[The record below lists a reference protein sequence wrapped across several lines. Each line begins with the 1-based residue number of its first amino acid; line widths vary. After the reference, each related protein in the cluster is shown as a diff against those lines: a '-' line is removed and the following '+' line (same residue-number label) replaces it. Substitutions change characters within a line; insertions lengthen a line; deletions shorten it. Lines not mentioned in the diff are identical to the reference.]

1 MLWFR
6 TIVIGLLVAA
16 TAGCGFQPLYGGG
29 KKGRA
34 TTELASIRIEPIV
47 DRSGQLLRNELFDLL
62 NPYGSPTQPLY
73 RLSVTI
79 SEGKSELA
87 VKKSE
92 IATRANLRITASYTL
107 YNVETSQSVF
117 SGTSSVVGSYNV
129 LDSEYATL
137 IAEKDARSRVIPEVA
152 RDIQTRL
159 SAYFRLRKP
168 AATPPTA
175 P

>member
-1 MLWFR
+1 MLWYR
-6 TIVIGLLVAA
+6 TIVIGLLIAL

-29 KKGRA
+29 KKGQA
-34 TTELASIRIEPIV
+34 STELASISIQPIA
-47 DRSGQLLRNELFDLL
+47 DRMGQLLRNELLDLI
-62 NPYGSPTQPLY
+62 NPYGTPSRPLY
-73 RLSVTI
+73 RLDITMVES
-79 SEGKSELA
+79 KSELA

-92 IATRANLRITASYTL
+92 IATRANLRIMASYVL
-107 YNVETSQSVF
+107 YDQNTGLSVF
-117 SGTSSVVGSYNV
+117 SGNSAVVGSYNV

-137 IAEKDARSRVIPEVA
+137 VAENNARSRVIPEIA

-168 AATPPTA
+168 AATPPSA

>member
-34 TTELASIRIEPIV
+34 TVELASIQIQPIA

-62 NPYGSPTQPLY
+62 NPYGSPARPLY
-73 RLSVTI
+73 RLRVTM
-79 SEGKSELA
+79 SEAKSELA

-92 IATRANLRITASYTL
+92 IATRANLMITASYIL
-107 YNVETSQSVF
+107 FDAENSQSVF
-117 SGTSSVVGSYNV
+117 SGSSSVVGSYNV

-137 IAEKDARSRVIPEVA
+137 IAEKDARSRVIPEIA

-159 SAYFRLRKP
+159 SVYFRLRKP
-168 AATPPTA
+168 AATPPSA